1 MTPVESRTSRLWAI
15 AEILRQQGQEGW
27 ASELGN
33 TAQFIL
39 RLNAEL
45 EGAKAAVQE
54 IHLRYADWTPPM
66 IGRYHTQPADPF
78 KADM

>member
-45 EGAKAAVQE
+45 EGAKASVRE

>member
-1 MTPVESRTSRLWAI
+1 MTPVEHRTSRLWAI
-15 AEILRQQGQEGW
+15 AEILRQRGQEGW

-45 EGAKAAVQE
+45 EGTKAAVRE
-54 IHLRYADWTPPM
+54 IHLRYADWTPPLA
-66 IGRYHTQPADPF
+66 GRYCTQPADPF

>member
-1 MTPVESRTSRLWAI
+1 MTPVEHRTSRLWAI
-15 AEILRQQGQEGW
+15 AASLRDLGHEGW

-45 EGAKAAVQE
+45 EATKAAVRE
-54 IHLRYADWTPPM
+54 IHLRYADWTPPLNK
-66 IGRYHTQPADPF
+66 YCTQPADPF